1 MPSPGL
7 TIKDAAARA
16 GVSPDTIRH
25 YERIGLLP
33 PAPRTDGG
41 YRYYTEASVAQVV
54 LVRSAVRFGFSLK
67 ELAGFFKARA
77 AGQAPCRSVRAAG
90 GRLLDHM
97 DQQLAELAALRS
109 SMAAVLADWDARLA
123 EAAPG
128 APARLLSHL
137 PAVKTNDAAAPR
149 TLANR
154 IRPKHI
160 R

>member
-1 MPSPGL
+1 VPSPGL

-128 APARLLSHL
+128 TPARLLSHL
-137 PAVKTNDAAAPR
+137 PAAEKNCAAPTR
-149 TLANR
+149 TLANGAR
-154 IRPKHI
+154 AKHI

>member
-1 MPSPGL
+1 VPSPGL
-7 TIKDAAARA
+7 TIKDAAARV

-33 PAPRTDGG
+33 PAPRTTGG

-97 DQQLAELAALRS
+97 DQQLAELATLRS

-128 APARLLSHL
+128 TPARLLSHL
-137 PAVKTNDAAAPR
+137 PAAEKNDAATTR

-154 IRPKHI
+154 ARAKHI